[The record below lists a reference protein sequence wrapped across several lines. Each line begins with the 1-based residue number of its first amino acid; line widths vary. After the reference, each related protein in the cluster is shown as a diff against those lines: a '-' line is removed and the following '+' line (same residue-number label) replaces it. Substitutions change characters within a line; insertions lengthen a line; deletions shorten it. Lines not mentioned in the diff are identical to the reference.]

1 MQKRNQRNESDDTKA
16 DNGIPVLV
24 ADSPRNEQILRRSRS
39 QISPSPNPDRSYA
52 SHGRTEC
59 VTGLAVVAI
68 RKTLLLIPC
77 TPAKSP
83 ATPIASNF
91 MSIRLQRKL
100 RQKEFMSKE
109 AVNRDLG
116 VQL

>member
-1 MQKRNQRNESDDTKA
+1 MVFRFWWLIR
-16 DNGIPVLV
+16 LV
-24 ADSPRNEQILRRSRS
+24 MSRS
-39 QISPSPNPDRSYA
+39 FGVAVRKSRQARIQIVPYA

-91 MSIRLQRKL
+91 MSVRLQRKL

-109 AVNRDLG
+109 TVNRDLG
-116 VQL
+116 LGVQL